1 MKYMTSGEVEMFRD
15 ETSDTD
21 SGVSR
26 NDIFRV
32 YDKELTNPVVNRAA
46 EN

>member
-1 MKYMTSGEVEMFRD
+1 LAHILGRARKQVN

-32 YDKELTNPVVNRAA
+32 DDEELTNPVVTRAA